1 MRHITKCT
9 VGEAS
14 LHTILGMG
22 ARSRPESWTGSVT
35 PGLHIP
41 ICKRKQR
48 QKLSLHTGS
57 GASVGKAPHHLEG
70 PQSPSHQRTRK
81 GIGCS
86 PSFFSRRKAFM
97 SQVSV
102 FPVCTMRE
110 DVFFSSS
117 FGIKRKGRL
126 CTAKKKSTQAPEE
139 LAGQAPPLKSPPGPA
154 QPCRCPYCLW

>member
-1 MRHITKCT
+1 MKQ
-9 VGEAS
+9 AP
-14 LHTILGMG
+14 HTILGMG
-22 ARSRPESWTGSVT
+22 ARSQPVSWTGSVT

-48 QKLSLHTGS
+48 QKLSLHHTGS

-86 PSFFSRRKAFM
+86 PSFFSRRKAFI
-97 SQVSV
+97 SQDSV

-110 DVFFSSS
+110 DTFFSS
-117 FGIKRKGRL
+117 FCFPIKRKVRL
-126 CTAKKKSTQAPEE
+126 CTAEKKSTQTPEE
-139 LAGQAPPLKSPPGPA
+139 LVGQAPPLKSLPEPA
-154 QPCRCPYCLW
+154 QLCLCPYCLW